1 MMIFNH
7 FDICKFC
14 SKMHHNSRYNF
25 HSIPIL
31 ESSFGAELIFHHAI
45 NREQGG
51 TYTCTAHNALGNA
64 KANATLNVLYPPVC
78 RVRKETVIR
87 DGLRLKC
94 DVVSAFPATDITFTW
109 YHNNRILNENSQSL
123 YISKDR
129 YR

>member
-1 MMIFNH
+1 MIFYH
-7 FDICKFC
+7 VPIFQFKCIIDAG
-14 SKMHHNSRYNF
+14 YDF

-64 KANATLNVLYPPVC
+64 KANATLNVLYPPIC

-109 YHNNRILNENSQSL
+109 YHNNRILSETSQSL

-129 YR
+129 NR

>member
-1 MMIFNH
+1 MIFYN
-7 FDICKFC
+7 DTILTQKL
-14 SKMHHNSRYNF
+14 HHNARSDF
-25 HSIPIL
+25 HSILIL